1 MIVIP
6 AIDLKGGRC
15 VRLMQG
21 RADAETVYADDPVAV
36 AQRWEAQ
43 GAAYLHLVDL
53 DGAFEGRPM
62 HAGVVA
68 NIAAALRIPVEL
80 GGGLRTDDHVRAML
94 DCGVD
99 RVILGTRAI
108 EDPAAL
114 QALVD
119 RYERRIV
126 VGIDARDG
134 RVQLK
139 GWVET
144 SAVEALDLARRVDD
158 MGVGTIIYTDTS
170 TDGMMHGHNVAATR
184 AMCDTVS
191 CDVVAS
197 GGVSAMADIQAL
209 ADLKHPRLSGA
220 IVGKA
225 LYEGAVEL
233 SALLVASGEREA
245 ADGAR

>member
-21 RADAETVYADDPVAV
+21 RADAETVYADDPVAM
-36 AQRWEAQ
+36 AKQWEAE

-62 HAGVVA
+62 HAEVVSQ
-68 NIAAALRIPVEL
+68 IAAALNIPVEL
-80 GGGLRTDDHVRAML
+80 GGGLRKDVHVRAML

-99 RVILGTRAI
+99 RVILGTRAL
-108 EDPAAL
+108 EEPGAL

-119 RYERRIV
+119 TYGRRIV

-134 RVQLK
+134 FVQVK

-144 SAVEALDLARRVDD
+144 STVGALELARQMDAIGVD
-158 MGVGTIIYTDTS
+158 TIIYTDTS
-170 TDGMMHGHNVAATR
+170 TDGMMRGHNVAATK
-184 AMCDTVS
+184 AMCDAVR
-191 CDVVAS
+191 CNVVAS
-197 GGVSAMADIQAL
+197 GGVTSVADIEAL
-209 ADLKHPRLSGA
+209 AGLEHPRLSGA

-225 LYEGAVEL
+225 LYEGAVTL
-233 SALLVASGEREA
+233 ADLLLASGERTDVDA
-245 ADGAR
+245 P

>member
-21 RADAETVYADDPVAV
+21 RADAETVYAEDPVAM
-36 AQRWEAQ
+36 AQRWEAE

-53 DGAFEGRPM
+53 DGAFEGKPM
-62 HAGVVA
+62 HAEAVA
-68 NIAAALRIPVEL
+68 KIAAALSIPVEL

-108 EDPAAL
+108 EEPSAL

-119 RYERRIV
+119 AFGRRIV

-134 RVQLK
+134 LVQVK

-144 SAVEALDLARRVDD
+144 SKVEALELARQVDA
-158 MGVGTIIYTDTS
+158 MGVDTIIYTDTS
-170 TDGMMHGHNVAATR
+170 TDGMMRGHNVAATQ
-184 AMCDTVS
+184 AMCDAVT
-191 CDVVAS
+191 CNVVAS
-197 GGVSAMADIQAL
+197 GGVSSLGDIEAL
-209 ADLKHPRLSGA
+209 AALSHPRLSGA

-225 LYEGAVEL
+225 LYEGAVTL
-233 SALLVASGEREA
+233 PDLLVASGERSQTGTE
-245 ADGAR
+245 